1 MILKFDKPMSIEEA
15 RRIYTDDVKFIT
27 STKGYPDVTG
37 VEFSEELQKRI
48 HKKKRLSPKVTKM
61 ANRIIEKYQKKIDK
75 IWKKRFSEI
84 KQAIRTTKKAA
95 TPTQREQVKKILELL
110 RNDLVEEA
118 TDRFEEGFKLGK
130 LRGQI
135 ISNQELDF
143 NSISDEEQKL
153 IDKRMEENIAYVEAF
168 ADDIGA
174 SVQKVLEEPFDT
186 LLDLED
192 AITEKV
198 EEPKKSRMNLYPLA
212 ILGLITAGAIY
223 AITKLRDQF
232 PDAAP
237 PGGYWTPH
245 PDEGLGGE
253 ICDGCDANIG
263 KFFTWEEFEKAY
275 QNQDC
280 LTRCRCDLDTER

>member
-1 MILKFDKPMSIEEA
+1 MIIKFDKPMILKKA
-15 RRIYTDDVKFIT
+15 REIYTDNVSFIT
-27 STKGYPDVTG
+27 TTKSYPNIVAI
-37 VEFSEELQKRI
+37 EFPEELQKRI
-48 HKKKRLSPKVTKM
+48 HKKRRLSPKVTKM
-61 ANRIIEKYQKKIDK
+61 ANKIIEKYQRKIDK
-75 IWKKRFSEI
+75 IWKKRFAEI
-84 KQAIRTTKKAA
+84 KQAVRTTKKAA
-95 TPTQREQVKKILELL
+95 TPAQREQVKKILELL

-135 ISNQELDF
+135 ITNQELDF
-143 NSISDEEQKL
+143 NTISGAEQKL

-198 EEPKKSRMNLYPLA
+198 EEPKKARMNMYPLA

-223 AITKLRDQF
+223 VITKLRDQF
-232 PDAAP
+232 PDAAS
-237 PGGYWTPH
+237 PGGYWTSH

-280 LTRCRCDLDTER
+280 LNNCRCDLDTER